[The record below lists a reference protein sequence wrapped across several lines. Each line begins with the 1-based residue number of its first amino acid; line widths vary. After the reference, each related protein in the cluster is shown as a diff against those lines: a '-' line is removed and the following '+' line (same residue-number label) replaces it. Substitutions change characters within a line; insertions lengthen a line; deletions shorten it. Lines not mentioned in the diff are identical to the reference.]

1 MNPEQATPARRAQA
15 QRYTVTVNPARY
27 HEYARFPMNVILP
40 DGSELALPEGATGRT
55 VAEKIG
61 PRLAKAALGV
71 TINGEPKDLDTPLR
85 NGDQVGVITAQ
96 SEEGL
101 SLLRHSAS
109 HVMAEA
115 VTRVFPGTKVAIGP
129 SIKDG
134 FYYDFDFPE
143 TISEDDLARFQ
154 AEIEKSIKEAQPFQ
168 RKVVS
173 RAEAL
178 ELFKDE
184 PYKLELIRDLPEGET
199 ISTYRHGSFLDLC
212 RGPHVPDTS
221 KIPAVKVL
229 SIAGAYWRGNSEN
242 PMLTRIYGTAFPSR
256 KELEEHLARLEM
268 AKQRDHRKVGRELEL
283 FSFHDEAPGFPFF
296 HPKGM
301 VVVNALLEYWRREH
315 TAAGYQEIR
324 TPIILDRSLWERSGH
339 WDNYKDNM
347 YFTKIDD
354 LDFAVKPMNCP
365 GGILVYRAGQ
375 HSYRE
380 FPMRMAELGL
390 VHRHEL
396 SGVLHGLFRVR
407 AFTQDDAHI
416 YCLPEQVEDE
426 VVGVI
431 ELVKRMYRTFGF
443 DKVHMELS
451 TRPAKSIGSA
461 EMWERAEASLA
472 SALARLG
479 LEYQLNPGDGAFYG
493 PKIDFHIEDIMG
505 RTWQCATCQL
515 DFAMPERFE
524 LEYIGEDN
532 QRHQPVML
540 HRTVLGS
547 IERFL
552 GIIIEHY
559 GGAFPAWLAPVQAV
573 VIPVA
578 DRHVE
583 YARGVAAELATAELR
598 VEVDER
604 TESVGRKIRDNE
616 LLKVPFMLIVG
627 DKETAA
633 GTVSMRARGQ
643 GDLGAL
649 SREVAAA
656 TVADES
662 RMPRAGV

>member
-1 MNPEQATPARRAQA
+1 MK
-15 QRYTVTVNPARY
+15 
-27 HEYARFPMNVILP
+27 VILP
-40 DGSELALPEGATGRT
+40 DGSELALPEGATGMT
-55 VAEKIG
+55 VAESIG

-71 TINGEPKDLDTPLR
+71 TINGELKDLDTPLAD
-85 NGDQVGVITAQ
+85 GDHVSVITAQ

-115 VTRVFPGTKVAIGP
+115 VTRVFPDTKVAIGP
-129 SIKDG
+129 STKDG

-143 TISEDDLARFQ
+143 PVSEEDLSRFQ
-154 AEIEKSIKEAQPFQ
+154 AEIEKSIKETQSFQ
-168 RKVVS
+168 REVVS
-173 RAEAL
+173 REEAL
-178 ELFKDE
+178 ELFENE

-199 ISTYRHGSFLDLC
+199 ISIYRHGNFLDLC

-221 KIPAVKVL
+221 RIPAVKVL
-229 SIAGAYWRGNSEN
+229 SIAGAYWRGDSDNR
-242 PMLTRIYGTAFPSR
+242 MLTRIYGTAFPSR
-256 KELEEHLARLEM
+256 KELEKHLESLEL
-268 AKQRDHRKVGRELEL
+268 AKQRDHRKVGRELDL

-301 VVVNALLEYWRREH
+301 VVVNTLLDYWRKEH
-315 TAAGYQEIR
+315 IAAGYREIK
-324 TPIILDRSLWERSGH
+324 TPLILDRSLWERSGH

-347 YFTKIDD
+347 YFTKIDN

-365 GGILVYRAGQ
+365 GGILIYRAAQ

-407 AFTQDDAHI
+407 AFTQDDAHV
-416 YCLPEQVEDE
+416 YCLPDQVENE
-426 VVGVI
+426 VVRVI
-431 ELVKRMYRTFGF
+431 ELVRRMYHTFGF

-451 TRPAKSIGSA
+451 TRPAKSIGTA
-461 EMWERAEASLA
+461 EMWERAETALA
-472 SALARLG
+472 SALGRLD
-479 LEYQLNPGDGAFYG
+479 LEYRLNPGDGAFYG

-532 QRHQPVML
+532 QRHRPVML

-573 VIPVA
+573 AIPVA
-578 DRHVE
+578 DRHIE
-583 YARGVAAELATAELR
+583 YAHSVAAELSAADLR

-604 TESVGRKIRDNE
+604 AESVGRKIRDNE

-627 DKETAA
+627 DKEAAA
-633 GTVSMRARGQ
+633 GTVSMRARGR
-643 GDLGAL
+643 GDLGAM
-649 SREVAAA
+649 SRDAAA
-656 TVADES
+656 KMVADES
-662 RMPRAGV
+662 RAPRVDG